1 MKLTTIRIVSVDG
14 VMQGLGAPDEDRS
27 GGFER
32 GGWATPLFDQHSDRL
47 LLVRAACVAEGKPGT
62 RIDESRHRESS
73 QLTGSPGSPRAHET
87 RQRRTP

>member
-1 MKLTTIRIVSVDG
+1 MNLTTITIVSVDG

-47 LLVRAACVAEGKPGT
+47 LLVRAACVAEGGLALGSMSLGT
-62 RIDESRHRESS
+62 VSRLS
-73 QLTGSPGSPRAHET
+73 
-87 RQRRTP
+87 